1 MSLLERCCV
10 AASALFLVASSAKGI
25 ELPKD
30 DEVWLELRI
39 EGFQIYSNASVRETV
54 DVARNLESMR
64 RAVTHAT
71 NMNVRTP
78 LTTKIYVFRDGAT
91 FTPFRDAMFEH
102 REQMTGAFIAHV
114 DGNYIAIN
122 TERDSDGIVFHEL
135 MHYFNN
141 NTNPNLPLWLDEGLA
156 EVYSTLRLNG
166 EFVTVGRPRR
176 NHVRILRTRMN
187 IRLKDLFA
195 VDRRSS
201 SYREGKGQNLFYA
214 QSWALTHYL
223 LFGHIDRKAHTPRFM
238 ELLAQG
244 RDPALAVKEA
254 YGVSLDH
261 LEAELRAYVRGSR
274 FLTESYRISD
284 LRPREV
290 GMPVEMSRA
299 GTLYHLGDLL
309 AHTAVRNHR
318 DAERFLFA
326 ALEADPR
333 HSGANATLGY
343 LRALHGRKAEADAFY
358 RTALENAG
366 DHFLPYLR
374 AAENIMRSMAETP
387 PAERPA
393 AARRARELFLQSIE
407 RNPEIP
413 RSHGGLGAT
422 YLSDGD
428 PLDGIPSLEKSF
440 AMAPSRTS
448 FGYNLALLYARSGDF
463 ARARNLVA
471 KLRER
476 GTGEE
481 YLLTADEAL
490 LNQGLERINDLLR
503 RGSAEEARALASRLL
518 VESGDGV
525 FRSRLEQQLSAIDL
539 SLEYKRSLALYNRAV
554 TLMNQQNILDA
565 RKVLD
570 ELIAAGGDPDLIA
583 SAVGLRDRIAAA
595 VDQ

>member
-1 MSLLERCCV
+1 M
-10 AASALFLVASSAKGI
+10 GI
-25 ELPKD
+25 ELPNE

-64 RAVTHAT
+64 RAVAHAT

-78 LTTKIYVFRDGAT
+78 LTTKIYVFRDSAT
-91 FTPFRDAMFEH
+91 FTPFRDAMFDH
-102 REQMTGAFIAHV
+102 SQRMTGAFIAHV

-122 TERDSDGIVFHEL
+122 TERGSDGIVFHEL

-166 EFVTVGRPRR
+166 ELVTVGRPRR
-176 NHVRILRTRMN
+176 NHVRVLRTRLN
-187 IRLKDLFA
+187 LRLKDLFA
-195 VDRRSS
+195 FDRRSPE
-201 SYREGKGQNLFYA
+201 YRDGKGQNIFYA

-223 LFGHIDRKAHTPRFM
+223 LFGHIDRKARTPKFM
-238 ELLAQG
+238 ELLAEG
-244 RDPALAVKEA
+244 MDPSTAVKEA
-254 YGVSLDH
+254 YGISVDH
-261 LEAELRAYVRGSR
+261 LEAEVRSYIRAYR

-290 GMPVEMSRA
+290 GVPVEMSRSS
-299 GTLYHLGDLL
+299 TLYHLGDLL

-318 DAERFLFA
+318 DAEKFLFA
-326 ALEADPR
+326 ALEADPL

-343 LRALHGRKAEADAFY
+343 LRALHGRKAEADVFY

-374 AAENIMRSMAETP
+374 AAENIMRSMSDLP

-393 AARRARELFLQSIE
+393 AARRARELFRQSIE

-413 RSHGGLGAT
+413 RSYGGLGAT
-422 YLSDGD
+422 YLTDGD
-428 PLDGIPSLEKSF
+428 PAEGIPLIEKSF

-448 FGYNLALLYARSGDF
+448 FGYNLALLYARNGELS
-463 ARARNLVA
+463 RAKSVIA
-471 KLRER
+471 ELRSR
-476 GTGEE
+476 GGSEE
-481 YLLTADEAL
+481 YLVTADAAL
-490 LNQGLERINDLLR
+490 LQQGVERINDLLR
-503 RGSAEEARALASRLL
+503 RGSVEEARELALDLL
-518 VESGDGV
+518 DETSDEIL
-525 FRSRLEQQLSAIDL
+525 RSRLDQHLAAIDRA
-539 SLEYKRSLALYNRAV
+539 LEYRKSLALYNRAV
-554 TLMNQQNILDA
+554 VLVNQQNVLDA

-570 ELIAAGGDPDLIA
+570 ELIAGGGDPDLIA
-583 SAVGLRDRIAAA
+583 SAVGLREKIAAL